1 MKQTIGLSQF
11 TDEFKSI
18 RPDNFT
24 YEGLQVLFDYL
35 EEIDPDLELDV
46 IAICCDFSEMTPR
59 EIADA
64 YGYEVEEDGNE
75 MQNVLDCLHDDTSII
90 GSTDTT
96 IVFIQF

>member
-11 TDEFKSI
+11 TDEFQAI

-35 EEIDPDLELDV
+35 EEVDPDLELDV
-46 IAICCDFSEMTPR
+46 IAICCDFSEMTPE
-59 EIADA
+59 EIAQA
-64 YGYEVEEDGNE
+64 YGLDEDE
-75 MQNVLDCLHDDTSII
+75 DVLEFLSMETSVI
-90 GSTDTT
+90 GETDTT